1 MENNIFK
8 AGDIIRLKK
17 DTFWYKIGLL
27 CEIINTE
34 PFDNS
39 RVKIIGGT
47 LDSEI
52 GKLKYANLK
61 LFELVERGKNGML
74 I

>member
-8 AGDIIRLKK
+8 VGDIIRLKE
-17 DTFWYKIGLL
+17 DTFWYRIGLL
-27 CEIINTE
+27 CEIINNE
-34 PFDNS
+34 PFDNA
-39 RVKIIGGT
+39 RVKIIRGT
-47 LDSEI
+47 LNSEI

>member
-8 AGDIIRLKK
+8 VGDIIRLKE
-17 DTFWYKIGLL
+17 DTFWYRIGLL
-27 CEIINTE
+27 CEIINAE
-34 PFDNS
+34 PFDNA

-47 LDSEI
+47 LNSEI
-52 GKLKYANLK
+52 GKLKYANLR